1 MAKINNIFGKTNNA
15 KMRETMR
22 RLGSYYGVKDK
33 NSFVQVLIK
42 RAAAGK
48 SQKNPSSTEMTKEAR
63 ETSHNLS
70 VLADAIISLQG
81 DGVFSNQLHGVFKA
95 YIDGQKEIDPTDHV
109 AEVLKTVGTQGGS
122 KEKCPISITLP
133 INDGKEH
140 FGYLRGVG
148 VNEMFEKV
156 EVDFNT
162 SNGDDRKCISI
173 VEFHHPYLNFAN
185 RDTAASS
192 IFLMALPSIEISKAV
207 PFFDMKTIV
216 KGDPISTLNQEG
228 AYGKNPM
235 VFGNGISIYK
245 FLHGERVESAKGVVS
260 QLASMTP
267 REFQKAPREL
277 SGGTQHKDAPQKAT
291 KQSVSVA
298 GMEIFTSPQT
308 MVDGTLIHEDLN
320 ATASNYGNAVYDD
333 KGNLVQGNVQPK
345 NIPLENK
352 VLDKFR
358 PLMTVKSFTVQVTP
372 ATGMLA
378 TKAADVKLTLHDKT
392 RMNQVMPFIVPGQ
405 LGDVEFLI
413 EWGWSHPQSDP
424 DVNPYGALIDGMRCK
439 EKYGIMN
446 SSYSFSATGE
456 VEISLKLYT
465 KGASNATFELVST
478 TKDGKNPSDILKE
491 LVIAIRSQ
499 MRALKQHGY
508 TMNAEM
514 GAPDV
519 LGKASSVGGI
529 LSLKK
534 KERTQIKN
542 FLKKMKKSA
551 AKTTSSGEWEKLS
564 EDFGD
569 AEDGVIN
576 FQKEIQKQFKDM
588 IANCC
593 GKGAQI
599 DPYLHPVASNPIP
612 GYGRKVVDIT
622 RPKYVSLAKV
632 ISTFVANPILETG
645 RFKEVQLLFYPM
657 NEYAMWARDLNTG
670 QYPLN
675 KDELKKYL
683 EEQLNVTPS
692 MSIQKFL
699 NLIKRHFVNFVG
711 DDIYGLSDFYETTE
725 EGKREIAEKW
735 TKNEKAKQRYTQMKV
750 KILED
755 CYGGGDSE
763 KRFKKPNIQMWV
775 ECVGHVDE
783 PKYSIL
789 RLHFFDRACTSYGS
803 YASMWG
809 AANASNLGVI
819 GKSNSANKS
828 LLKAQKHP
836 PKKTDAK
843 WDALVEARQNRV
855 TDYAPLAKA
864 QTQEFIDNGLLDPIK
879 YKPIDRDTGEPGP
892 EKTKYRLRGGPD
904 QLRGILAANMPTLK
918 YGTEFSG
925 ILSANLATNS
935 NPQMETIHMQRQGAK
950 GGASQAQDDGLPMT
964 IKPVTLSLETFGC
977 PYINFGQQFFC
988 DFQTNTTTDDIYA
1001 VSGVSHSLTPSEFK
1015 TSIKMT
1021 PLNKLG
1027 QFRSMVDTL
1036 EEAKAVSDEVA
1047 KNTKK

>member
-1 MAKINNIFGKTNNA
+1 MTTKINNIFGISNNA

-22 RLGSYYGVKDK
+22 QLGSYYGVKDK

-42 RAAAGK
+42 GAAAGK
-48 SQKNPSSTEMTKEAR
+48 STKNISSTDMSKEAKA
-63 ETSHNLS
+63 TSHNLS

-81 DGVFSNQLHGVFKA
+81 DGVYVDELSDVFQA
-95 YIDGQKEIDPTDHV
+95 YIEGQKKNDPSDKV
-109 AEVLKTVGTQGGS
+109 AEVLKNPGTQGS
-122 KEKCPISITLP
+122 TEESCPLSITLP
-133 INDGKEH
+133 TNPNGLH
-140 FGYLRGVG
+140 SGYLRGVG
-148 VNEMFEKV
+148 VDKMLEGVGAE
-156 EVDFNT
+156 FNT
-162 SNGDDRKCISI
+162 TKDKERRTISI
-173 VEFHHPYLNFAN
+173 IEFHHPYLNFAN
-185 RDTAASS
+185 RDSAASS

-207 PFFDMKTIV
+207 PYFDMKTIV
-216 KGDPISTLNQEG
+216 KGDPIQTI
-228 AYGKNPM
+228 KNSGSGDGFA
-235 VFGNGISIYK
+235 FGNGISIYK
-245 FLHGERVESAKGVVS
+245 FLNGERVESNEGTIA
-260 QLASMTP
+260 QLARMTP
-267 REFQKAPREL
+267 KEFQKEPPNL
-277 SGGTQHKDAPQKAT
+277 SGGVQHKDAPQKAT
-291 KQSVSVA
+291 KDSISVA

-308 MVDGTLIHEDLN
+308 MVDGTLIHEDLD
-320 ATASNYGNAVYDD
+320 ATSANYGTAE
-333 KGNLVQGNVQPK
+333 GPK
-345 NIPLENK
+345 NIPVENK

-358 PLMTVKSFTVQVTP
+358 PLMTVKSFTVTVTP

-392 RMNQVMPFIVPGQ
+392 RMNQIMPFIVPGQ

-413 EWGWSHPQSDP
+413 EWGWSHPDNDP
-424 DVNPYGALIDGMRCK
+424 ASNPYGALIDGMRCK

-446 SSYSFSATGE
+446 SSYSFTPTGE
-456 VEISLKLYT
+456 VEIGLKLYT

-478 TKDGKNPSDILKE
+478 TKDGKNPGDILKD
-491 LVIAIRSQ
+491 LIVALRSQ

-534 KERTQIKN
+534 KERTQIAD
-542 FLKKMKKSA
+542 FLKKMAKSA
-551 AKTTSSGEWEKLS
+551 AKSSSASTWNALV

-569 AEDGVIN
+569 AEDGVEN
-576 FQKEIQKQFKDM
+576 FQKEIQAQFKKM
-588 IANCC
+588 IENCC
-593 GKGAQI
+593 KKGSQV
-599 DPYLHPVASNPIP
+599 DPYLMPMQSNVIP
-612 GYGRKVVDIT
+612 GYGARVMNIT
-622 RPKYVSLAKV
+622 RKKYVSLAKV
-632 ISTFVANPILETG
+632 ITTFVANPILETG
-645 RFKEVQLLFYPM
+645 KFQEVQLLFYPM
-657 NEYAMWARDLNTG
+657 NEYAMWARTLNTG
-670 QYPLN
+670 QYPIN

-711 DDIYGLSDFYETTE
+711 DDIYGLSNFYETTD
-725 EGKREIAEKW
+725 EGKRQIAEKY
-735 TKNEKAKQRYTQMKV
+735 TKDEKAKQKFTQMKV
-750 KILED
+750 KIMED
-755 CYGGGDSE
+755 CYGGASAE

-775 ECVGHVDE
+775 ECVGHVGKPE
-783 PKYSIL
+783 HTIL

-803 YASMWG
+803 YAAMWG
-809 AANASNLGVI
+809 SANASNLGVI

-828 LLKAQKHP
+828 YLKAKEHP

-843 WDALVEARQNRV
+843 WDALVEAREKRV
-855 TDYAPLAKA
+855 AEYAPLAKA
-864 QTQEFIDNGLLDPIK
+864 QLQEFIDNGLLEEIK
-879 YKPIDRDTGEPGP
+879 YTAIDRNDPTKKEQ
-892 EKTKYRLRGGPD
+892 KVKYRLRGGPD

-1001 VSGVSHSLTPSEFK
+1001 VSGVSHNLTPGEFK

-1036 EEAKAVSDEVA
+1036 EEAKAISDEVA
-1047 KNTKK
+1047 KNISDEDPAKK